1 MSYRNF
7 VSDIS
12 AQARETKEKI
22 NIWDYIT
29 LKSFCTAKTIINKI
43 KRQTTEWEFIFA
55 DTSDKELIST
65 IHKVLTK
72 FNTNKTNHP
81 IKKMGKGSE

>member
-22 NIWDYIT
+22 NTWDYIT
-29 LKSFCTAKTIINKI
+29 LKSFCTEKETINKI
-43 KRQTTEWEFIFA
+43 KRKPIEWETIFT
-55 DTSDKELIST
+55 DTSDKELIS
-65 IHKVLTK
+65 
-72 FNTNKTNHP
+72 
-81 IKKMGKGSE
+81 